1 MLTPS
6 FQLNIYDNKYSV
18 IPTFELHFKLEEKL
32 GVTLYSLL
40 ANKIDTGFSVS
51 ELYDIYSLLDCNKL
65 GEDTLKEYI
74 ATNRVEANRQI
85 SELIMFLVLPQKQ
98 EEQLKKK

>member
-6 FQLNIYDNKYSV
+6 FELNIYDNKYSV
-18 IPTFELHFKLEEKL
+18 IPTFELHSRLEEKL
-32 GVTLYSLL
+32 AVTLYSLL
-40 ANKIDTGFSVS
+40 SDKFDTGFNVL
-51 ELYDIYSLLDCNKL
+51 ELYDIYSLLPCHEL
-65 GEDTLKEYI
+65 GEDKIKEYI

-98 EEQLKKK
+98 EDQVKKK

>member
-6 FQLNIYDNKYSV
+6 FELNIYDNKYSIV
-18 IPTFELHFKLEEKL
+18 PTFELHFQLEEKL
-32 GVTLYSLL
+32 GLTLYSLL
-40 ANKIDTGFSVS
+40 ANKIDTGFSVL
-51 ELYDIYSLLDCNKL
+51 ELYDIYSLLACSEL
-65 GEDTLKEYI
+65 GEDKLKEYI
-74 ATNRVEANRQI
+74 AINRVDANRQI

>member
-6 FQLNIYDNKYSV
+6 FDLNIYDNKYSV
-18 IPTFELHFKLEEKL
+18 IPTFELHSKLEDKL

-40 ANKIDTGFSVS
+40 SDKIDTGFSVL
-51 ELYDIYSLLDCNKL
+51 ELYDIYSLLPCNEL
-65 GEDTLKEYI
+65 GEDTIKEYI

-85 SELIMFLVLPQKQ
+85 AELIVFLVVPQKQ
-98 EEQLKKK
+98 EDQLKKK